1 MEGIR
6 EQLVKRPRGRRE
18 SVGTAAVLFG
28 ALVLASLIFGAIYVF
43 SGGMLAAIAVLLA
56 GLILWGGWWLTG
68 MFNVEYEY
76 AVVGNE
82 LSIDKI
88 TNKRSRKTLCTVNLR
103 AAEAFYGSEKHLCDA
118 TEIEACGEGDRYT
131 VEYSDPARG
140 KTLLIFTPD
149 ERTLEMIKPYLPRQ
163 I

>member
-6 EQLVKRPRGRRE
+6 EQLVKRPRGSRE
-18 SVGTAAVLFG
+18 SVGTAVVLIG
-28 ALVLASLIFGAIYVF
+28 ALMLASVAFGAIYVL
-43 SGGMLAAIAVLLA
+43 SGGMLAAIAILVS
-56 GLILWGGWWLTG
+56 GGILWAGWWLTG

-76 AVVGNE
+76 VVVGGE
-82 LSIDKI
+82 LSVDKI
-88 TNKRSRKTLCTVNLR
+88 TNKRSRKTLCSVKLR
-103 AAEAFYGSEKHLCDA
+103 SAEAFYGSEKHLNDA
-118 TEIEACGEGDRYT
+118 SEIDACGEGDRYT
-131 VEYSDPARG
+131 VEYSDPVHG

>member
-18 SVGTAAVLFG
+18 SLGTAAVLIA
-28 ALVLASLIFGAIYVF
+28 ALILASLAFGIIYVL
-43 SGGMLAAIAVLLA
+43 SGGMLAVVAVVVS
-56 GLILWGGWWLTG
+56 GGILWGGWWLTG
-68 MFNVEYEY
+68 MFSVEYEY
-76 AVVGNE
+76 VIVGGE
-82 LSIDKI
+82 LSVDKI
-88 TNKRSRKTLCTVNLR
+88 TNKRSRKTLCSVKLR
-103 AAEAFYGSEKHLCDA
+103 SAEAFYGSEKHLRDA
-118 TEIEACGEGDRYT
+118 SEVDACGEGEKYT
-131 VEYSDPARG
+131 VEYSDPVHG